1 MVGEAEA
8 NRGEDQ
14 ALREAVDARNELDT
28 AAYQVERSL
37 TELGDSAPEHEKAR
51 ARMLV
56 TDARQAVKDEADPA
70 RARSLTSELQQV
82 YAALAARQAGPAP
95 GTGDGG
101 GDGQK
106 SGTEDDAR
114 SRDADDDVIDAEFD
128 KS

>member
-1 MVGEAEA
+1 MVAEAES

-82 YAALAARQAGPAP
+82 YAALSARQAGPAP
-95 GTGDGG
+95 GTGEGG
-101 GDGQK
+101 GQE
-106 SGTEDDAR
+106 SGTEEDSR
-114 SRDADDDVIDAEFD
+114 SRGADDDVIDAEFD